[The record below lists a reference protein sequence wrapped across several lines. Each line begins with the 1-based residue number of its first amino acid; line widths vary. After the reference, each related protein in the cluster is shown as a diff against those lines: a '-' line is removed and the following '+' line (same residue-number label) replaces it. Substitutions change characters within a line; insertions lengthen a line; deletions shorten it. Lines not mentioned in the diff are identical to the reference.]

1 MCVRRGSVRIC
12 ACAVQTDRRQRDG
25 EAATSCASSQIA
37 QSLTNWVERMRR
49 TQLSLADLTKN
60 LSEKTRKGDKQY
72 LCLNEGGGRVYAC
85 SPVALLLHLYLTLTE
100 KMEDSIAKLKH
111 FTYLCLTCLQ

>member
-1 MCVRRGSVRIC
+1 
-12 ACAVQTDRRQRDG
+12 RQ

-49 TQLSLADLTKN
+49 TYLVLLIR
-60 LSEKTRKGDKQY
+60 RKAAVKKHGGEANSTSAS
-72 LCLNEGGGRVYAC
+72 NEGGVREPTGRVYAC
-85 SPVALLLHLYLTLTE
+85 SAVALILHLYLTLTA

-111 FTYLCLTCLQ
+111 FSKLDFQSKREVINNGRPMQCRS